1 MKVSAQEEFGVRV
14 LLQLARAYQASEG
27 MSIQDITDAEGLSVQ
42 VVGRLM
48 VTLKDAGL
56 VAQSKGPKREFSLT
70 RNPRAITLD
79 EALTVLGG
87 RLFDSAY
94 CEEHAGADAAASCV
108 HTCGCTLR
116 PVWGYIELV
125 VSSVLKRISL
135 ADLLED
141 EANIRTN
148 IPRFIQESL
157 NKERTT
163 MNRL

>member
-1 MKVSAQEEFGVRV
+1 MKVSPQEEFGVRI
-14 LLQLARAYQASEG
+14 LLQLARASQTPDG
-27 MSIQDITDAEGLSVQ
+27 ISIQAIADAEGMSVQ

-56 VAQSKGPKREFSLT
+56 VAESKGSKREFSLT

-94 CEEHAGADAAASCV
+94 CEEHAGVDAASCV

-116 PVWGYIELV
+116 PVWGYIELI

-157 NKERTT
+157 SKERSAAG
-163 MNRL
+163 RV